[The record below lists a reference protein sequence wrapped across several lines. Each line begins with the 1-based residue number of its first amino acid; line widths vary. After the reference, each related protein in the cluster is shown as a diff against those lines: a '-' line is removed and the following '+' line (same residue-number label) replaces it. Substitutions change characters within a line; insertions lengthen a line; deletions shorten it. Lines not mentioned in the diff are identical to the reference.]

1 VGGGRVLLLGG
12 AQETGARMNA
22 LAERIAALIA
32 VEGPL
37 SIAQFMTLCLHD
49 PAGGAYGARD
59 PIGRDFVTAPEISQ
73 AFGELC
79 GLWVAQTWHDQG
91 RCGRPRLVE
100 LGPGRGTLMAD
111 ALRAITAAAPEF
123 LADADI
129 VLVEASPVFQA
140 MQKEKLKASPADISW
155 CARFDESLAD
165 RPLFLVANEFFDC
178 LPLRQFVKT
187 AQGWHE
193 RMVMVEGGV
202 LGFALAPQPANP
214 SLIPPNRADA
224 PVGGIYEV
232 APAALALTEEIAR
245 VVAAQGG
252 GALIVDY
259 GYDEVGFG
267 ETLQAVAGHK
277 FADVLAEPGDS
288 DLSAHVDFLALAQAA
303 RAGGAAAYGPVTQCN
318 FLADLGLGPRAESLI
333 VANPKEARAIA
344 AAIDRLVNPKE
355 MGALFKALAIA
366 PKAAPPPPG
375 F

>member
-1 VGGGRVLLLGG
+1 
-12 AQETGARMNA
+12 MNA

-91 RCGRPRLVE
+91 RPGRPRLVE

-111 ALRAITAAAPEF
+111 ALRAIGAAAPEF
-123 LADADI
+123 LAEADV
-129 VLVEASPVFQA
+129 VLVEASPVLQA
-140 MQKEKLKASPADISW
+140 IQKEKLKTSAAAISW
-155 CARFDESLAD
+155 CARFDESLAGW
-165 RPLFLVANEFFDC
+165 PLFLVANEFFDC

-187 AQGWHE
+187 ARGWCE
-193 RMVMVEGGV
+193 RMVTVEGGA
-202 LGFALAPQPANP
+202 LAFALAPQPANP

-224 PVGGIYEV
+224 PVGGVYEV
-232 APAALALTEEIAR
+232 APAALALVEEIAR
-245 VVAAQGG
+245 VAAVQGG
-252 GALIVDY
+252 GVLIVDY

-277 FADVLAEPGDS
+277 FAEVLAEPGES

-303 RAGGAAAYGPVTQCN
+303 RAGGAAAYGPVSQCN
-318 FLADLGLGPRAESLI
+318 FLADLGLGPRAERLI
-333 VANPKEARAIA
+333 VANPQEARTIA

-355 MGALFKALAIA
+355 MGALFKALAIT

-375 F
+375 FC

>member
-1 VGGGRVLLLGG
+1 
-12 AQETGARMNA
+12 MNA
-22 LAERIAALIA
+22 LVERIAALIA

-37 SIAQFMTLCLHD
+37 SVAQFMTLCLHD

-59 PIGRDFVTAPEISQ
+59 PLGRDFVTAPEISQ

-91 RCGRPRLVE
+91 RPSRPRLVE

-111 ALRAITAAAPEF
+111 ALRAIGAAAPEF
-123 LADADI
+123 LDQAGI
-129 VLVEASPVFQA
+129 VLVEASPVLQA
-140 MQKEKLKASPADISW
+140 NQKERLKTSAADISW
-155 CARFDESLAD
+155 RARFDESLAD
-165 RPLFLVANEFFDC
+165 RPLFLLANEFFDC

-187 AQGWHE
+187 ARGWHE
-193 RMVMVEGGV
+193 RMVMVQDGA
-202 LGFALAPQPANP
+202 LAFALAPQPVNS
-214 SLIPPNRADA
+214 SLIPPSRAEA
-224 PVGGIYEV
+224 PDGGVYEV
-232 APAALALTEEIAR
+232 APAALALAEEIAR
-245 VVAAQGG
+245 VVAARGG

-277 FADVLAEPGDS
+277 FADVLAKPGDS

-303 RAGGAAAYGPVTQCN
+303 RAGGAATYGPVTQCN
-318 FLADLGLGPRAESLI
+318 FLADLGLGPRAERLI

-355 MGALFKALAIA
+355 MGVLFKALAMT
-366 PKAAPPPPG
+366 PKTAPPPPG